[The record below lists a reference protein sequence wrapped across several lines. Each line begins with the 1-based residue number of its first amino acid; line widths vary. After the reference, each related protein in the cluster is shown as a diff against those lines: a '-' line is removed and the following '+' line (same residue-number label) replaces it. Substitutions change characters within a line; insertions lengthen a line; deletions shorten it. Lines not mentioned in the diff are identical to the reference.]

1 MFLRESM
8 HPREFTF
15 WCKRPPK
22 PPDLQA
28 SQPAAAA
35 ASPAEPAEKTEPLD
49 GPARNAVARAS
60 AADIANLR
68 SDYDTAHC
76 MNEYVQGFNT
86 ALYTLQL
93 WETNGAGGGGAALD
107 RSGPSNLDRRSDN
120 DCRHR
125 HSRGRS
131 GRGGDLGRRGGRGG
145 GRGGAL
151 PSSALSFLMCS
162 CLIFLKRLLPQII
175 QLEHLSGFSPFKS
188 SEACPTCVCVCP
200 TCVLLQVAK
209 MRFSAFLVVGLY
221 NLQYKQSQ
229 ARTDKNPLH
238 LIMLLGV

>member
-1 MFLRESM
+1 M
-8 HPREFTF
+8 
-15 WCKRPPK
+15 
-22 PPDLQA
+22 
-28 SQPAAAA
+28 
-35 ASPAEPAEKTEPLD
+35 D
-49 GPARNAVARAS
+49 GPARNAVARAL

-93 WETNGAGGGGAALD
+93 RGINGAGGGGAALD

-131 GRGGDLGRRGGRGG
+131 GRGGDLGRRGRGG

-151 PSSALSFLMCS
+151 PSSALSFLTRMCS
-162 CLIFLKRLLPQII
+162 CLIFLKRLLLQII
-175 QLEHLSGFSPFKS
+175 QLEHLSGFLS
-188 SEACPTCVCVCP
+188 V
-200 TCVLLQVAK
+200 
-209 MRFSAFLVVGLY
+209 
-221 NLQYKQSQ
+221 
-229 ARTDKNPLH
+229 
-238 LIMLLGV
+238 